1 MPTGRPHSPGPNPS
15 LPTRHPQFPSVPL
28 SLRDVGGDCPG
39 TFGSWSPHPA
49 QNGGGEKAA
58 GEWGGGRSLHLFA
71 CSHLPGS
78 AWPEGRSKPQPR
90 PGSPGALRAR
100 SQGGEAPRS
109 LPAAA
114 RPAGEPGPR
123 VLKSRG
129 TGGHGGSRVSAVAG
143 RRVAAS
149 TAGGGF
155 GEGESGE
162 ELASR
167 PRRGSGSR
175 PDAVPGSSGDLR
187 RGLTLALLSL
197 GFFFVCETGPSVA
210 LGRAVWPRL
219 Q

>member
-1 MPTGRPHSPGPNPS
+1 MG
-15 LPTRHPQFPSVPL
+15 
-28 SLRDVGGDCPG
+28 
-39 TFGSWSPHPA
+39 W
-49 QNGGGEKAA
+49 
-58 GEWGGGRSLHLFA
+58 GRSLHLFP

-90 PGSPGALRAR
+90 PGSPGGAQRAW
-100 SQGGEAPRS
+100 SQGGEASRS
-109 LPAAA
+109 LPAVA

-123 VLKSRG
+123 VLKSRS
-129 TGGHGGSRVSAVAG
+129 TGGQGGSRVSAVAG
-143 RRVAAS
+143 RRVAAG
-149 TAGGGF
+149 TAGGGL

-175 PDAVPGSSGDLR
+175 PNAVPGSSGDLR

-197 GFFFVCETGPSVA
+197 GFFFVCETGASVD
-210 LGRAVWPRL
+210 LGRAVWQRL